1 MQLRHI
7 VGSSLLFAVA
17 ALSTPGFAGAEDAQ
31 GFVEREHQRLAKL
44 LREPESPAR
53 QTELGKAISGFVDYD
68 ELTKRAFGEPC
79 PASEASCE
87 NLWSGYSEA
96 QRSELRGLLEELIRK
111 NYERNLK
118 KTLDYEV
125 NYRGVKDA
133 GDTTKVMTEAKNTL
147 KPREPA
153 VRVDYVVKQTAHGLK
168 VVDMVTEGSSMAK
181 AYYDQFRKKMHEP
194 SEGYPN
200 IVQKLKEKIGKD

>member
-1 MQLRHI
+1 MKLRHI
-7 VGSSLLFAVA
+7 VGTGLLFGVA
-17 ALSTPGFAGAEDAQ
+17 AFPARSSAGAEDAQ
-31 GFVEREHQRLAKL
+31 SFVEREHQHLAKL
-44 LREPESPAR
+44 LREPESPGR
-53 QTELGKAISGFVDYD
+53 QTELGKALSGFVDYD

-79 PASEASCE
+79 PASEPSCE
-87 NLWSGYSEA
+87 NLWAGYSGA
-96 QRSELRGLLEELIRK
+96 QKSELRGLLEDLIRK

-133 GDTTKVMTEAKNTL
+133 GDTTKVMTEAKNTQ

-194 SEGYPN
+194 NEGYPN
-200 IVQKLKEKIGKD
+200 IVQKLKEKIGKE